1 MAGTLLSARSK
12 GWEIQAFSEPCNDDV
27 INVNDV
33 ISPPIS
39 YKRAIKTVNLHTKHS
54 GTSEDRSILHPQV
67 NKGSIGLVN
76 QLKGAGKCK
85 KEIQLL

>member
-1 MAGTLLSARSK
+1 MAGNPQSTRSK
-12 GWEIQAFSEPCNDDV
+12 GWEIQASSDPSNNDV

-39 YKRAIKTVNLHTKHS
+39 YKRAVKTVNLHTKHS
-54 GTSEDRSILHPQV
+54 GASEDRLILHPQV

-76 QLKGAGKCK
+76 
-85 KEIQLL
+85 